1 MTYPAFNKIPRLEK
15 LRWSITEKIDGT
27 NGLIYICDKAASE
40 PDDVL
45 LAQLNAVWENTDY
58 VVCAGSRSRW
68 LNPGVKGGDNY
79 GFAAWVVTN
88 VEQLIGLLG
97 AGYHYGEWWG
107 RGIQRRYGQ
116 EEKRFTLFDPFR
128 YEHLP
133 QADEPDAGG
142 CIISRAPL
150 LASGTGTEV
159 FELAL
164 TSAIKR
170 LRRFSVAAPDFLG
183 PEGVVVRI
191 GDSLHKVIINDG
203 PKELSR
209 DGA

>member
-1 MTYPAFNKIPRLEK
+1 MTYPAFKKIPRLER

-27 NGLIYICDKAASE
+27 NGLVYIVDKE
-40 PDDVL
+40 TFNPDDVL
-45 LAQLNAVWENTDY
+45 LAQLNSCWENTAW

-68 LNPGVKGGDNY
+68 LNSTSAGDNY
-79 GFAAWVVTN
+79 GFCKWVAAN
-88 VEQLIGLLG
+88 ADQLISLLG
-97 AGYHYGEWWG
+97 PGYHYGEWWG
-107 RGIQRRYGQ
+107 QGIQRRYGQ

-133 QADEPDAGG
+133 QAGEPDAGG

-150 LASGTGTEV
+150 LARGTGTEV

-164 TSAIKR
+164 TSAIER

-203 PKELSR
+203 PKEASR